1 MLYFQVAC
9 AQKFQTKNDF
19 FCAAGKYG
27 MLLSICIRRDL
38 RRNDT

>member
-9 AQKFQTKNDF
+9 TQKFQMKNDF

-27 MLLSICIRRDL
+27 MLLSICKNL